1 MRTRLPKRQQG
12 FTLLEIILV
21 CVMMAVAVSV
31 AVMNI
36 STSNDSKDM
45 EIQVKR
51 LAALLQFA
59 QEQALMTGRDY
70 GLISDEISYQFL
82 ELEGDNWQPA
92 TDEMFRRRELQEP
105 YTLELSLGDWQQD
118 SDGYVSQS
126 LGLFEGGLLEQD
138 FITADDEKKIQP
150 QVMILSSGEVTPFSL
165 TVEHEDLD
173 LIWSVRSDD
182 LGQIEVYPGEPEQ

>member
-1 MRTRLPKRQQG
+1 MRTRLPKCQQG